1 MLLPGRL
8 TLAER
13 GEVTRNPLLRPFRN
27 LGVGQL

>member
-1 MLLPGRL
+1 MLLPEWL

-13 GEVTRNPLLRPFRN
+13 GEVTSVPLLRPFRN